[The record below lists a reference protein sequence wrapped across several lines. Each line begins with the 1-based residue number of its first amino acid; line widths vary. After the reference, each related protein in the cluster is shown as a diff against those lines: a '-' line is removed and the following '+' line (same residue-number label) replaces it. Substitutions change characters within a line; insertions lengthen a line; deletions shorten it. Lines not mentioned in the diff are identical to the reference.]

1 MGIVAHPGD
10 ITSVDVSFD
19 GQYLFTAGGFDLSV
33 NMWRIDVEQHR
44 LDRMAQKRAD
54 ASPAAEGSDPGAA
67 RAANAVEVEATALKP
82 YFALLE
88 GGEGGELHRDIVDYF
103 YYCQLRHLGE
113 DSMEPRNLTGGY
125 HAKAICALSAHL
137 IYVCVCFC
145 RRDPP

>member
-44 LDRMAQKRAD
+44 RARAVLKLGSPTSTAD
-54 ASPAAEGSDPGAA
+54 DSELAAVKAASPADA
-67 RAANAVEVEATALKP
+67 EATALKP
-82 YFALLE
+82 FFALLE

-113 DSMEPRNLTGGY
+113 DSMEPRNLTGTP
-125 HAKAICALSAHL
+125 KLRCAL
-137 IYVCVCFC
+137 
-145 RRDPP
+145 